1 MHTVAEAFAFVQSIQ
16 GGLDRLTAWLGA
28 EGYTPEATGRI
39 IDHTVMEETPTGAP
53 DLDPRDEE
61 YAEHAF
67 VEGQEPVAG
76 VSAEW
81 DEHSTEP
88 GRGPVYNTVGADY
101 TLDRLGWTLERLQ
114 DALAD
119 TETFPPN
126 AGERKPGGPRVK
138 IPVRKLPRI

>member
-1 MHTVAEAFAFVQSIQ
+1 MLTVAQAFAFVQSIQ

-61 YAEHAF
+61 HAEHAF
-67 VEGQEPVAG
+67 VEGQAG
-76 VSAEW
+76 VPGDSDLW
-81 DEHSTEP
+81 DEEYRDR

-101 TLDRLGWTLERLQ
+101 ALDRLGWTLERLQ

-119 TETFPPN
+119 TDEMP
-126 AGERKPGGPRVK
+126 
-138 IPVRKLPRI
+138 LPT